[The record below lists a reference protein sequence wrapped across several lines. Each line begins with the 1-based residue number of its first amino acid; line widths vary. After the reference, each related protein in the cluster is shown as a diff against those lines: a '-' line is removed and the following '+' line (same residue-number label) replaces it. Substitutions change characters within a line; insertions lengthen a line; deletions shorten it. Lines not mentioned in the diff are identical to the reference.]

1 MKLAVYLTLLFAAV
15 IMMATAAPHNKS
27 CHRLKDAH
35 ANAVCK
41 AYCGKAGYKLGE
53 CGVQGICIC
62 KKTKISTK
70 VSKSSK

>member
-27 CHRLKDAH
+27 CHRLKDPH
-35 ANAVCK
+35 ANAVC
-41 AYCGKAGYKLGE
+41 E
-53 CGVQGICIC
+53 CGLQGICIC